1 MKITSV
7 MGFLSILMFFLG
19 LIYFFVVRGPNVNR
33 DLMVNVLS
41 VLSFAGIIFAVS
53 SRRWY
58 FIALGLFL
66 NGLMSVFCF
75 LNIVW

>member
-1 MKITSV
+1 
-7 MGFLSILMFFLG
+7 MGSMSILMFFLG
-19 LIYFFVVRGPNVNR
+19 LMYFFIIRGPNVNR

-58 FIALGLFL
+58 FIVPGLFL
-66 NGLMSVFCF
+66 NGLIALFCF
-75 LNIVW
+75 FLIVW

>member
-1 MKITSV
+1 MKISSV
-7 MGFLSILMFFLG
+7 MGSLSIFMFFLG
-19 LIYFFVVRGPNVNR
+19 LMYFFIVRGPNVNR

-58 FIALGLFL
+58 FIAPGLFL
-66 NGLMSVFCF
+66 NGLIAVFSF